1 MKQELDFL
9 GYVQF
14 DHHVWLNE
22 LIFSNKEVKL
32 YESRLLE
39 LMEKIEDEATIDEL
53 SDLYDSF
60 NQKNEEIEELIL
72 MIRKHVVNNN
82 RLVRSNGSIKSMID
96 SMHATTRKEMD
107 KFKKDYTQLKQRFR
121 RFAIIQNGLI

>member
-32 YESRLLE
+32 YEARLLE
-39 LMEKIEDEATIDEL
+39 LMEKVEDESTLDEL

-60 NQKNEEIEELIL
+60 SQKNEEIEELIL
-72 MIRKHVVNNN
+72 MIRKHVVNNT

-96 SMHATTRKEMD
+96 STHATTRKEMQ
-107 KFKKDYTQLKQRFR
+107 KFRKDYAQLKQRFS
-121 RFAIIQNGLI
+121 RFAIIQDGLK